1 MMIVNAPVLAFVSVR
16 SSEENKEGL
25 NSPENMRVNIE
36 LYVTVLS
43 ELRSLCN
50 FKIF

>member
-1 MMIVNAPVLAFVSVR
+1 
-16 SSEENKEGL
+16 
-25 NSPENMRVNIE
+25 MRVNIE

-50 FKIF
+50 FKIFWTCIITGTDVNMFKLLSSS